1 MHCSSRVL
9 PARCPWT
16 LPLGEARRRSAVYE
30 NLIEHG
36 LCSLWCRAGGDQ
48 LRAGTFRLWSL
59 CASISTELS
68 ITPAMI
74 GYAKAFS
81 LFCVAGV
88 FIALLSPLYPGHI
101 DYLTEETPALLD
113 SEEDTGLQAAYD
125 QQLLDEN
132 GEPYEE
138 SVTTEPGD
146 TSAQTNL
153 ANT

>member
-1 MHCSSRVL
+1 ML
-9 PARCPWT
+9 F
-16 LPLGEARRRSAVYE
+16 RS
-30 NLIEHG
+30 
-36 LCSLWCRAGGDQ
+36 
-48 LRAGTFRLWSL
+48 
-59 CASISTELS
+59 
-68 ITPAMI
+68 
-74 GYAKAFS
+74 
-81 LFCVAGV
+81 
-88 FIALLSPLYPGHI
+88 LLSPLYPGHI